1 MKLKDFSMDEELS
14 DGKKTHIRLIHPVDK
29 KRLVDGFHH
38 LSQQSIYFR
47 FLGSK
52 KELTE
57 RDLVYFTEIDY
68 DKHIAL
74 AATIPKNGDEEIIAV
89 GRYIE
94 TGLESLHSATVTL
107 AVVDIHQNRGI
118 GSLLF
123 EKLMQ
128 IARSKGLTAFEAF
141 VFPDNTRMLEIFNH
155 HAFNVQHTRAG
166 DSLYITCSINPIY

>member
-1 MKLKDFSMDEELS
+1 MKSCSIDEKLP
-14 DGKKTHIRLIHPVDK
+14 DGGIIHIRLIRPDDK

-38 LSQQSIYFR
+38 LSKNSIYFR

-57 RDLVYFTEIDY
+57 SDLVYFTEIDY
-68 DKHIAL
+68 EKHIAL
-74 AATIPKNGDEEIIAV
+74 AVTIPDNGDEEIIAV

-94 TGLESLHSATVTL
+94 SEQRDSVRSAEVAL
-107 AVVDIHQNRGI
+107 AVVDSHQNRGI

-128 IARSKGLTAFEAF
+128 IARSQCLTRFEAY
-141 VFPDNTRMLEIFNH
+141 VFPDNRRMLEIFNH
-155 HAFNVQHTRAG
+155 HAFNVHRSREEDAMF
-166 DSLYITCSINPIY
+166 ITCSIVKNNQ